1 MNLALVN
8 ATFDR
13 LFAPEP
19 GESELQWP
27 TPEEIEPFAR
37 EIEEIKRRNREATP
51 PRWDHRTSDPY
62 GSI

>member
-51 PRWDHRTSDPY
+51 VDWWHPHNPNHESL
-62 GSI
+62 